1 MTVRTGLDTCG
12 SSRYKLEHPT
22 ETHLWECGQEG
33 CRGEDSHPVSV
44 RTCSNCGHA
53 TRDDDRFCSSCGQ
66 PTDSRRQGS
75 LSASDDRARRT
86 MAAAS
91 SNVGAYAGALRRF
104 WWVLVIGLVV
114 ALLAG
119 LSARFSISLFPPG
132 LEEKDSIT
140 YTAES
145 RILVSSAQNPYIR
158 SQQTTFVEQPGQ
170 GGDEGTTGDG
180 TTTAEEEPS
189 ADGASPGTIPFVS
202 APDLSTLIRTAN
214 LYPFIIEGDEVA
226 RYRQQQYGDLPGAVS
241 ALGVTSVVTQ
251 NRIELSEIPVLKL
264 IATAGSSEDAVA
276 LADKTAKAFIGWLE
290 QEQEQE
296 QIIPE
301 DRIVVEQLNVPRG
314 AIASEGTSKTLPV
327 LVFLVV
333 FAAFCVLTVLLDR
346 LVPARPGRPGVE
358 KVEPVTVK
366 KTA

>member
-1 MTVRTGLDTCG
+1 
-12 SSRYKLEHPT
+12 
-22 ETHLWECGQEG
+22 
-33 CRGEDSHPVSV
+33 
-44 RTCSNCGHA
+44 
-53 TRDDDRFCSSCGQ
+53 
-66 PTDSRRQGS
+66 
-75 LSASDDRARRT
+75 

-91 SNVGAYAGALRRF
+91 SNVGSHAGALRRF
-104 WWVLVIGLVV
+104 WWVLVLGLV
-114 ALLAG
+114 AAILAG
-119 LSARFSISLFPPG
+119 LSARFSISLFPPD
-132 LEEKDSIT
+132 LEEKDSVT

-170 GGDEGTTGDG
+170 GGDESTTGDG
-180 TTTAEEEPS
+180 TTTGEEEPS
-189 ADGASPGTIPFVS
+189 ADGASAGSIPFVS

-214 LYPFIIEGDEVA
+214 LYPFLIEGDSVA
-226 RYRQQQYGDLPGAVS
+226 RYRRQQYGDLPGAVS

-251 NRIELSEIPVLKL
+251 LSEIPVLTL

-290 QEQEQE
+290 QEQEQA
-296 QIIPE
+296 QIISE
-301 DRIVVEQLNVPRG
+301 DRIVVEQLNVPKG

-333 FAAFCVLTVLLDR
+333 FAAFCVLAVLLDR
-346 LVPARPGRPGVE
+346 LIPARPGRPDVE
-358 KVEPVTVK
+358 KVQPVTVK